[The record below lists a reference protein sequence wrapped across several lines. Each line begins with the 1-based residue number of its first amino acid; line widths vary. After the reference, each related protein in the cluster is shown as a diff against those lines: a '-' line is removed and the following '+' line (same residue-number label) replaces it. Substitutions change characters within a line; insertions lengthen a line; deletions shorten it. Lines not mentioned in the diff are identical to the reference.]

1 MKRYLLFSW
10 STYYPDGGMNDFVHD
25 YDDLDLARTELL
37 GLTEDHHA
45 VIYDQQERQDR
56 KSVV

>member
-1 MKRYLLFSW
+1 
-10 STYYPDGGMNDFVHD
+10 MNDFVHD

-45 VIYDQQERQDR
+45 VIYDQQERQEVEHWI
-56 KSVV
+56 KSRTQPWEKVGYPSY